1 MKTKSGTLKKIICKI
16 LEKNGDRFEG
26 RAEGFRQDFR
36 FLNSA
41 TLNVEDRERDT
52 ETLVGL
58 ERDHCRFTIRV
69 RGVALPFA

>member
-1 MKTKSGTLKKIICKI
+1 MKTKCGTLKKIICKI

-69 RGVALPFA
+69 RGVVLPFA

>member
-16 LEKNGDRFEG
+16 LEKNADRFEG

>member
-1 MKTKSGTLKKIICKI
+1 MKTKYGTLKKIICKI
-16 LEKNGDRFEG
+16 LEKNADRFEG
-26 RAEGFRQDFR
+26 RAFRQDFR

>member
-1 MKTKSGTLKKIICKI
+1 MKTKYGMLKKIICKI

>member
-1 MKTKSGTLKKIICKI
+1 MKTKYGTLKKIICKI